1 MSRRAAPF
9 QLALINHKGGTGK
22 TTLAVNLAAALAR
35 RGPTVLV
42 DLDPQGSALQW
53 AAQSGAAGLPM
64 AVYGAEAA
72 QRLADESQPSPHYVV
87 WDCPPALQQDGLQAL
102 LGRVDRVLV
111 PVLPSALDLW
121 ASWHLVRL
129 LEQAGAGRSAWRA
142 AFVLNQA
149 EPDRAWSQAM
159 NEAVAE
165 FGLELLRSV
174 VRRRAIYRSA
184 ALQGQT
190 VHTLGRQAAA
200 ARAEIEAVLEEILQ

>member
-22 TTLAVNLAAALAR
+22 TTLAVNLAAALAQ

-64 AVYGAEAA
+64 AVHGAEAA
-72 QRLADESQPSPHYVV
+72 QRLADASQPRPHYVV

-121 ASWHLVRL
+121 ASWHLVRV
-129 LEQAGAGRSAWRA
+129 LEQAGAGRSALRPNRAQLAPPYRRPTPAPAQPQPRPRSARLPPRPCPQPRPARKALAPQPRA
-142 AFVLNQA
+142 AAPASCF
-149 EPDRAWSQAM
+149 
-159 NEAVAE
+159 
-165 FGLELLRSV
+165 
-174 VRRRAIYRSA
+174 RSA
-184 ALQGQT
+184 SGPTRL
-190 VHTLGRQAAA
+190 
-200 ARAEIEAVLEEILQ
+200 